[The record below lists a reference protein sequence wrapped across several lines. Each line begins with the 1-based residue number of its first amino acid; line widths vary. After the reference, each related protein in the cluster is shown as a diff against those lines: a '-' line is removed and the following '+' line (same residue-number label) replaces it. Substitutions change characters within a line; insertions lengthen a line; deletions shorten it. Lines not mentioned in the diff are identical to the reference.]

1 MAPGEDIGIVIA
13 IAASIFAVFS
23 CEVKC
28 ACLSKFISQREYE
41 KYKRLFIKL
50 GVDNKI
56 SYQTL
61 PEICKDYFWSS
72 HGIVNSE
79 EEKNLYDAF
88 ILKLE
93 DKNDD

>member
-41 KYKRLFIKL
+41 KYKRLFIAL

-61 PEICKDYFWSS
+61 PEICEEYILSS
-72 HGIVNSE
+72 HGLVSSQK
-79 EEKNLYDAF
+79 EKNL
-88 ILKLE
+88 
-93 DKNDD
+93 